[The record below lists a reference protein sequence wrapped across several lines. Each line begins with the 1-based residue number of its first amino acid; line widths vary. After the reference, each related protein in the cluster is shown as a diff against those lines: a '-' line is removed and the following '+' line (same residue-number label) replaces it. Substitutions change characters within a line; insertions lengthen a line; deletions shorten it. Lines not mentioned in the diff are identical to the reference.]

1 MLSYNDFLKTR
12 AGFAY
17 VRECVKFGFDVA
29 DVVQS
34 RHDLYK
40 IEVTSY
46 GIHGCLE
53 TAFLTDFVC
62 RLRSF
67 DGRYTVRKYNVS
79 TCEYDCVYDGSA
91 EALHRWA
98 AGGDIRI
105 IDYDGFEPVECLFN
119 LYSIDTCAGNERKLV
134 YSNVLTFDVPYGSLS
149 NVVEKVAIN
158 PHSWLVCH
166 VPGSDTEVFRA
177 SAAFMR
183 DECGDILPL

>member
-1 MLSYNDFLKTR
+1 MLIFNDFLKTR

-29 DVVQS
+29 DAVQ
-34 RHDLYK
+34 RHHDLYK

-46 GIHGCLE
+46 EIHGCMK
-53 TAFLTDFVC
+53 TTNLTGFVS

-67 DGRYTVRKYNVS
+67 DGRYTVHKYNVS

-91 EALHRWA
+91 EALHRWVV
-98 AGGDIRI
+98 GGDIRI
-105 IDYDGFEPVECLFN
+105 TDYDGFEPVECLFN

-134 YSNVLTFDVPYGSLS
+134 YSNALTFDVAYGSLS

-166 VPGSDTEVFRA
+166 APGSDTEVFRA

-183 DECGDILPL
+183 DVCGDILPF

>member
-1 MLSYNDFLKTR
+1 MLIFNDFLKTR

-29 DVVQS
+29 DAVQ
-34 RHDLYK
+34 RHHDLYK

-46 GIHGCLE
+46 EIYGCLE
-53 TAFLTDFVC
+53 TTNLTDFVS

-67 DGRYTVRKYNVS
+67 DGRYTVHKYNVS

-91 EALHRWA
+91 EALYNWVIN
-98 AGGDIRI
+98 GDIRI
-105 IDYDGFEPVECLFN
+105 IDYDGGEPVESLFN

-134 YSNVLTFDVPYGSLS
+134 YSNALTFDVAYGSLFD
-149 NVVEKVAIN
+149 VVEKAAIN
-158 PHSWLVCH
+158 PYSWLVCYA
-166 VPGSDTEVFRA
+166 PGIDTKVFRA

-183 DECGDILPL
+183 DVCGDILPF